1 MNNTEFE
8 TKDNREQFKSRFGF
22 IMAVAGSAVGLGNIW
37 RFPYITGVHG
47 GGAFVIIYLVSIFII
62 GATIA
67 LTEMAIGR
75 HGGSDV
81 VEAYGQYDKRFKIPG
96 YLSMIAV
103 TVLLSFYNIIG
114 GWSIYYFIQT
124 ISGKLTGL
132 DAAQV
137 EAVFGN
143 FVSNS
148 PQVALFT
155 IIFLAVNTIVIIKGI
170 TEGIEKV
177 SSIVMP
183 SLFVLLIILVIRSVT
198 LPGAK
203 EGIIWYLKPDFSKVT
218 GSTFVAAVGQAFF
231 TLSLGSGAMAT
242 YASYLSKDESLP
254 SATASTVIID
264 TLVALLAGLAILP
277 AVFAFGVSPGEGPG
291 LVFVTLPSVFG
302 QMPFGTIFSA
312 IFFVFFFFAA
322 LTSSI
327 SMLEVS
333 VTYIIENTNID
344 RKKAAIIMSIVVLLL
359 GIPPLMSF
367 GNWSHIEIFG
377 LGLFDLYDYFVS
389 NISMPLVG
397 LAGAIVIC
405 WVWDKEVTKDET
417 TSSGKVEFKLF
428 DVWYNLT
435 KYVVPILLIFVFLT
449 ATGILRI

>member
-1 MNNTEFE
+1 MNNKELQI
-8 TKDNREQFKSRFGF
+8 KDNREQFKSNFGF

-47 GGAFVIIYLVSIFII
+47 GGAFVMIYLVSILVI
-62 GATIA
+62 GVTIA

-81 VEAYGQYDKRFKIPG
+81 VEAYGQYNRKFKIPG

-124 ISGKLTGL
+124 ISGKLIGL
-132 DAAQV
+132 SSAQV
-137 EAVFGN
+137 EATFGN
-143 FVSNS
+143 FVINS

-155 IIFLAVNTIVIIKGI
+155 IIYLAINTMVIIKGI

-183 SLFVLLIILVIRSVT
+183 ALLVLLIVLVIRSVT

-203 EGIIWYLKPDFSKVT
+203 DGIIWYLKPDFSKVT

-242 YASYLSKDESLP
+242 YASYFSKDESLP
-254 SATASTVIID
+254 KATYSVVVAD
-264 TLVALLAGLAILP
+264 TIVVLLAGLAILP

-302 QMPFGTIFSA
+302 QMPFGTFFAA
-312 IFFVFFFFAA
+312 IFFVFFFLAA

-333 VTYIIENTNID
+333 VTYIIENTNIK
-344 RKKAAIIMSIVVLLL
+344 RKKAAIIMSIVVMLL

-367 GNWSHIEIFG
+367 GGWSHVEIFG

-397 LAGAIVIC
+397 LAGALVIC
-405 WVWDKEVTKDET
+405 WVWDKQVAKDEVT
-417 TSSGKVEFKLF
+417 SNGKFEFKLF
-428 DVWYNLT
+428 NIWYNVT
-435 KYVVPILLIFVFLT
+435 KYIVPILLIFVFLT
-449 ATGILRI
+449 ATGILKI

>member
-1 MNNTEFE
+1 MNNTELQ
-8 TKDNREQFKSRFGF
+8 TKGSREQFKTRFGF

-81 VEAYGQYDKRFKIPG
+81 VEAYGQYDKRFRIPG
-96 YLSMIAV
+96 FLSMIAV
-103 TVLLSFYNIIG
+103 TVLMSFYNIIG
-114 GWSIYYFIQT
+114 GWSIYYFIQI
-124 ISGKLTGL
+124 ISGKFTGISSGE
-132 DAAQV
+132 V
-137 EAVFGN
+137 ESIFGN
-143 FVSNS
+143 FIVNS
-148 PQVALFT
+148 PRVAIFT
-155 IIFLAVNTIVIIKGI
+155 IIFLAVNTIVIVKGI
-170 TEGIEKV
+170 TEGIERV

-183 SLFVLLIILVIRSVT
+183 ALFVLLIVLVIRSLT

-203 EGIIWYLKPDFSKVT
+203 EGVIWYLKPDFSKVT
-218 GSTFVAAVGQAFF
+218 GSTIVAAVGQAFF

-254 SATASTVIID
+254 KATYSVVITD

-291 LVFVTLPSVFG
+291 LVFVTLPSIFG
-302 QMPFGTIFSA
+302 KIPFGA
-312 IFFVFFFFAA
+312 FFGAMFFAFFFFAA

-333 VTYIIENTNID
+333 VTYLIEKKD
-344 RKKAAIIMSIVVLLL
+344 GEKKAAIIMSIVVLLL

-367 GNWSHIEIFG
+367 GSWSHIEIFG

-397 LAGAIVIC
+397 LAGALVIC
-405 WVWDKEVTKDET
+405 WVWDKQVAKDEVTSNSKF
-417 TSSGKVEFKLF
+417 EFRLF
-428 DVWYNLT
+428 NIWYNLT
-435 KYVVPILLIFVFLT
+435 KYLVPILLILVFLT
-449 ATGILRI
+449 ATGILKI

>member
-1 MNNTEFE
+1 VNNTESE
-8 TKDNREQFKSRFGF
+8 TKGNREQFKSNFGF

-81 VEAYGQYDKRFKIPG
+81 VEAYGQYDKRFKISG
-96 YLSMIAV
+96 YHSMIAV

-124 ISGKLTGL
+124 ISGKLIGL
-132 DAAQV
+132 SSAQV
-137 EAVFGN
+137 EATFGN
-143 FVSNS
+143 FVTNS
-148 PQVALFT
+148 PQVAIFT
-155 IIFLAVNTIVIIKGI
+155 IIFLAVNTIIIMKGI

-183 SLFVLLIILVIRSVT
+183 ALFVLLIVLVIRSVT

-203 EGIIWYLKPDFSKVT
+203 EGVIWYLKPDFSKVT

-254 SATASTVIID
+254 KATYSVVIAD
-264 TLVALLAGLAILP
+264 TIVALLAGLAILP

-291 LVFVTLPSVFG
+291 LVFVTLPGVFG
-302 QMPFGTIFSA
+302 QMPFGVLFAA
-312 IFFVFFFFAA
+312 IFFVFFFLAA

-333 VTYIIENTNID
+333 VTYLIEKKNME
-344 RKKAAIIMSIVVLLL
+344 RKKATIIMSLVVVLL
-359 GIPPLMSF
+359 GITPLMSF
-367 GNWSHIEIFG
+367 GSWSHVKIFG

-397 LAGAIVIC
+397 LAGALVIS
-405 WVWDKEVTKDET
+405 WVWDKQVAKDEVT
-417 TSSGKVEFKLF
+417 SNGKFEFGLF
-428 DVWYNLT
+428 NVWYNLT

>member
-124 ISGKLTGL
+124 ISGKLIGL
-132 DAAQV
+132 SSAQV
-137 EAVFGN
+137 EATFGN
-143 FVSNS
+143 FVVNS
-148 PQVALFT
+148 PQVAIFT
-155 IIFLAVNTIVIIKGI
+155 ILFLAVNTIIIMKGI

-183 SLFVLLIILVIRSVT
+183 ALFVLLIVLVIRSVT

-203 EGIIWYLKPDFSKVT
+203 EGVIWYLKPDFSKVT

-254 SATASTVIID
+254 KATYSVVIAD
-264 TLVALLAGLAILP
+264 TFVALLAGLAILP

-302 QMPFGTIFSA
+302 QMPFGALFAA
-312 IFFVFFFFAA
+312 IFFVFFFLAA

-333 VTYIIENTNID
+333 VTYLIEKKKIK
-344 RKKAAIIMSIVVLLL
+344 RKKAVIIMSIVVILL

-367 GNWSHIEIFG
+367 GGWSHVEIFG

-397 LAGAIVIC
+397 LAGALVIS
-405 WVWDKEVTKDET
+405 WVWDKQVAKDEI
-417 TSSGKVEFKLF
+417 TSNGKFEFGLF
-428 DVWYNLT
+428 NVWYNLT

-449 ATGILRI
+449 ATGILKI